1 MSGVFDHVRGANVVI
16 DRELRLAECVVVHG
30 RRREVGAWEGGH
42 TPCGQNGIL
51 QMFRSFCPVPV
62 FSVCSVGC
70 DWELLSPVKGSAISV
85 AKKARELKNPTPP
98 PVRLSW
104 PLASP
109 ISYSQHREFA
119 RKTR

>member
-1 MSGVFDHVRGANVVI
+1 
-16 DRELRLAECVVVHG
+16 VHG

-70 DWELLSPVKGSAISV
+70 DWELLS
-85 AKKARELKNPTPP
+85 R
-98 PVRLSW
+98 
-104 PLASP
+104 
-109 ISYSQHREFA
+109 
-119 RKTR
+119 

>member
-62 FSVCSVGC
+62 FSVCSVVGC

-85 AKKARELKNPTPP
+85 AKKARELKNLTPP
-98 PVRLSW
+98 PGHS
-104 PLASP
+104 SP

>member
-62 FSVCSVGC
+62 FSVCKRRMRLGA
-70 DWELLSPVKGSAISV
+70 SPVKGSAISV